1 MKKVYHSRV
10 FKKPV
15 VIVIVGPTAS
25 GKSALAV
32 KLAEKFGGEVISADS
47 RQVYRGLDIATG
59 KVMKGEMRGVRHH
72 LLDVADPKKQFS
84 VDDFVRLG
92 HTAIADI
99 AARGKLPIVCGGTGL
114 YVDAVLGKLNFP
126 NVPPDPSLRKKLR
139 HRSAAELFAMLG
151 KLDPRRTNSIER
163 QNPRRLTRAIEIA
176 KALGKVPQLKNSAIY
191 RTISIGLKPSDVELK
206 RRIRARVAARMRRGM
221 VAEAKRLAKRLGF
234 KRLREFGLEYR
245 HLADY
250 LQRHISKAELVRRI
264 ERDDWRYAK
273 RQMRWFKRDASTN
286 WFTGGSSRK
295 MATLIKKKVLNA

>member
-1 MKKVYHSRV
+1 MRGVYHSRLLQ
-10 FKKPV
+10 KKPL

-32 KLAEKFGGEVISADS
+32 GLAKKFDGEVISADS

-59 KVMKGEMRGVRHH
+59 KITKREMRGVPHH
-72 LLDVADPKKQFS
+72 LLDVADPRKQFS

-92 HTAIADI
+92 RAAIADA

-139 HRSAAELFAMLG
+139 RRSAAQLHAMLG
-151 KLDPRRTNSIER
+151 KLDPRRAKAIER
-163 QNPRRLTRAIEIA
+163 RNPRRLLRAIEIA
-176 KALGKVPQLKNSAIY
+176 KALGKVPQLKNSTIY
-191 RTISIGLKPSDVELK
+191 RTISIGLKPFDVKLK

-264 ERDDWRYAK
+264 ERDDRRYAK
-273 RQMRWFKRDASTN
+273 RQMRWFRRNKTIN
-286 WFTGGSSRK
+286 WLTHPSLHQAAAIVRT
-295 MATLIKKKVLNA
+295 AR